1 MLKINTNYFGEI
13 EIDDK
18 EIIIFKEGM
27 IGFEGINRFALVG
40 ETDLFVEWLQSVDE
54 TISFAVMDPFIAD
67 SDYSFEIPDNVI
79 EELNIKDKNEI
90 LIRTVV
96 IIPED
101 ITKIRTNLQ
110 APIIINL
117 KEKMAMQIMLDDT
130 YPIRYEFYDKVRV

>member
-79 EELNIKDKNEI
+79 EELNIKDKNEV

-117 KEKMAMQIMLDDT
+117 KEKIAIQIMLDDT